1 MILDNCKLK
10 YISDSYYRGLNVYQ
24 NHVSKNTTWGPSYK
38 RMDCTITEEFGFPNM
53 ETQISP
59 CILYIDPKCSIPR
72 EALRIN
78 NYKIT
83 RSPDKADYIVLPNKC
98 KIESTDNFCIY
109 QNGEQYYIYQNTRA
123 LSDKQKLT
131 LNLEYSKL
139 IHQGKTWFCTFE
151 STAQLITK
159 YPNMKFIYDSEL
171 QKFLNTDNNIDYDTM
186 IQLNEMLGNH
196 DTIGLAL
203 KLMSSFNIETNR
215 LQLNILCI
223 LHGDRISRCSDKTQ
237 VMIKSMLENLEYK
250 CYSEVDA
257 ICSKIKKAKEN
268 NNQFVDICSKFVKSY
283 FETYLRDRCSAVIKS
298 LNSAGFTTKISIE

>member
-1 MILDNCKLK
+1 MILDNSKLQ
-10 YISDSYYRGLNVYQ
+10 YISEGYYSGIKVYQ
-24 NHVSKNTTWGPSYK
+24 NHVSKNQTWGPSWK
-38 RMDCTITEEFGFPNM
+38 RMDCTITEEFEFPNM

-72 EALRIN
+72 EALRLN

-83 RSPDKADYIVLPNKC
+83 RSPNKADCIVLPNKC
-98 KIESTDNFCIY
+98 KIESSNVCIY
-109 QNGEQYYIYQNTRA
+109 QKEEQYYIYNTESA
-123 LSDKQKLT
+123 LSWDKKLA
-131 LNLEYSKL
+131 LNLSDSKL

-151 STAQLITK
+151 STTQLITE

-186 IQLNEMLGNH
+186 IQLNEMLDNH
-196 DTIGLAL
+196 DTVGLAL
-203 KLMSSFNIETNR
+203 KLMSSFNIEINR

-237 VMIKSMLENLEYK
+237 VMIKSMLNNLDYK
-250 CYSEVDA
+250 CYNEVDA

-268 NNQFVDICSKFVKSY
+268 NNQFIDICSKFVKSY
-283 FETYLRDRCSAVIKS
+283 FETYLKDRCSTVIRS
-298 LNSAGFTTKISIE
+298 LNSAGFTTKIFIE

>member
-1 MILDNCKLK
+1 MILDNYKLRC
-10 YISDSYYRGLNVYQ
+10 ISVGYYSGIKSYQ
-24 NHVSKNTTWGPSYK
+24 NRVSKQQTWGPSYR
-38 RMDCTITEEFGFPNM
+38 RMDCTITEEFEFPNM
-53 ETQISP
+53 ETQSSP

-72 EALRIN
+72 ESLRLN

-98 KIESTDNFCIY
+98 NIESINNVYIY
-109 QNGEQYYIYQNTRA
+109 QNGEQYYIYESSSA
-123 LSDKQKLT
+123 LSNEQKLT
-131 LNLEYSKL
+131 LHLIDSKL

-151 STAQLITK
+151 STAQLIIK

-186 IQLNEMLGNH
+186 IQLNEMLDNH
-196 DTIGLAL
+196 DTVGLAL
-203 KLMSSFNIETNR
+203 KLMSSFNIEINR
-215 LQLNILCI
+215 LQLNILCT

-237 VMIKSMLENLEYK
+237 VMIKSMLENLDYK
-250 CYSEVDA
+250 CYSEVEA
-257 ICSKIKKAKEN
+257 ICRKIQKAKEN

-283 FETYLRDRCSAVIKS
+283 FETYLQDRCSTVIKY